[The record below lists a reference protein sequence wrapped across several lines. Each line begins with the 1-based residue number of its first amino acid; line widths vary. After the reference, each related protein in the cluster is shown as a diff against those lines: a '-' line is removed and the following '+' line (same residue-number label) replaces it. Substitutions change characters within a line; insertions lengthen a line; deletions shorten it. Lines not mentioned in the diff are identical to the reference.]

1 MCTMTFKLK
10 TKFLNSRAG
19 ASVRRRPRHRRQS
32 GQTLVE
38 LGLLLP
44 FLMLLSL
51 GVIEM
56 GRYAH
61 VGILVGNAARAGV
74 AYGAQN
80 HITAGTGSLPNIA
93 LAAKSDFSNNGQ
105 DPALLNVTSAF
116 FCECDNAGTI
126 SLVNCLT
133 GTCPVGQHEAV
144 SLSVTASGTFTAL
157 FTYPGIPSSIT
168 VSRTATLRIG
178 L

>member
-1 MCTMTFKLK
+1 MTFKSK

-19 ASVRRRPRHRRQS
+19 APFRRPRYRRES

-38 LGLLLP
+38 LGLMLP
-44 FLMLLSL
+44 FLLLLSI

-61 VGILVGNAARAGV
+61 IGILVGSAARAGV
-74 AYGAQN
+74 AYGAQSHN
-80 HITAGTGSLPNIA
+80 TAATGHLPEITA
-93 LAAKSDFSNNGQ
+93 AARSDFSNNGQ
-105 DPALLNVTSAF
+105 DPTLLNVSMAWTCA
-116 FCECDNAGTI
+116 CDNSGTI
-126 SLVNCLT
+126 TPLADCINDV
-133 GTCPVGQHEAV
+133 CPIGQNEAI
-144 SLSVTASGTFTAL
+144 SLSVTATGTFTAL

-178 L
+178 T

>member
-1 MCTMTFKLK
+1 MTFKPK
-10 TKFLNSRAG
+10 TKLFNSRTEAP
-19 ASVRRRPRHRRQS
+19 SRRHPRHRRQS

-38 LGLLLP
+38 LALMLP

-61 VGILVGNAARAGV
+61 IGILVGNAARAGV

-80 HITAGTGSLPNIA
+80 HITAGTSSLPNVTA
-93 LAAKSDFSNNGQ
+93 AAKSDFSNNGQ

-126 SLVNCLT
+126 SSVDCLT

-144 SLSVTASGTFTAL
+144 SLSVTATGTFTAL
-157 FTYPGIPSSIT
+157 FTYPGIPSSIS

-178 L
+178 I

>member
-1 MCTMTFKLK
+1 MTFQSKIKLFNFR
-10 TKFLNSRAG
+10 TG
-19 ASVRRRPRHRRQS
+19 APSRRRPRYRRQA

-38 LGLLLP
+38 LGLMLP
-44 FLMLLSL
+44 FLLLLSL

-80 HITAGTGSLPNIA
+80 HITAGTSNLPNVTA
-93 LAAKSDFSNNGQ
+93 AAKSDFSNNGQ
-105 DPALLNVTSAF
+105 DPALLSVTSAYY
-116 FCECDNAGTI
+116 CECDNAGTI
-126 SLVNCLT
+126 SSVNCLT
-133 GTCPVGQHEAV
+133 GTCPIGQNEAV
-144 SLSVTASGTFTAL
+144 SLSVTATGTFTAL

-178 L
+178 T

>member
-1 MCTMTFKLK
+1 MTFKPK
-10 TKFLNSRAG
+10 TKLFNSRTEAP
-19 ASVRRRPRHRRQS
+19 SRRRPRHRRQS

-38 LGLLLP
+38 LGLMLP

-61 VGILVGNAARAGV
+61 IGILVGNAARAGV

-80 HITAGTGSLPNIA
+80 HITAGTSSLPNITA
-93 LAAKSDFSNNGQ
+93 AAKSDFSNNGQ
-105 DPALLNVTSAF
+105 DPALLNVTAAS

-126 SLVNCLT
+126 SSINCLT
-133 GTCPVGQHEAV
+133 DTCPVGQHEAV
-144 SLSVTASGTFTAL
+144 SLSVTATGTFTAL

-178 L
+178 I